1 MSNEYLDSPFGQLQ
15 LRRRPRRRNEVLQA
29 WDAADR
35 YLLKHVAE
43 LNLPTSARI
52 LVVNDSFGAL
62 STALSDYQCTLWSD
76 SAVSH
81 LAAAENAALNQRPS
95 PQCLPATDLPEG
107 PFDLVLL
114 RPPRSH
120 SLLSYQLRAVCKL
133 ISSPAQFLA
142 AAMAKYI
149 DSALLKVLEQNIGPC
164 QPSLAWKKSR
174 LLELSALSDSRH
186 QQDDSH
192 YDDSKCDDSHYLDAA
207 EYGLTLR
214 NRANVFSR
222 DKLDRGSRLI
232 LQALTQLPHASCIAD
247 LGCGNG
253 LLGIMAAK
261 HWPDTEVH
269 FFDESF
275 LAVDSARDNAQRNLP
290 HPANHHFHCDDCMSQ
305 YKGPSFDLVL
315 CNPPFHQGQQIG
327 DHIAR
332 QMFKDAKR
340 HLRPGGKLCVVGNRH
355 LGYHLT
361 LKKLFGGA
369 EVMLSDRKFVVLLSS
384 KAR

>member
-1 MSNEYLDSPFGQLQ
+1 MNSDYLDCPFGKLQLQ
-15 LRRRPRRRNEVLQA
+15 RRPRRRNEVLQA

-35 YLLKHVAE
+35 YLLKRVAE
-43 LNLPTSARI
+43 LNLPSSARI
-52 LVVNDSFGAL
+52 LLVNDSFGTLA
-62 STALSDYQCTLWSD
+62 TALSEFQCTLWSD

-95 PQCLPATDLPEG
+95 PHCLPATDLPEG

-120 SLLSYQLRAVCKL
+120 SLLSYQLQAIGNL
-133 ISSPAQFLA
+133 ISSPTQFVA

-149 DSALLKVLEQNIGPC
+149 DIALLKVFEQNIGPC

-192 YDDSKCDDSHYLDAA
+192 FLDAA

-222 DKLDRGSRLI
+222 DKLDRGSRLM

-275 LAVDSARDNAQRNLP
+275 LAVDSARDNAQRNLT
-290 HPANHHFHCDDCMSQ
+290 HPANHHFHCDDCMGQ
-305 YKGPSFDLVL
+305 YNGPSFDLVL

-369 EVMLSDRKFVVLLSS
+369 EVVLSDRKFVVLLSS

>member
-1 MSNEYLDSPFGQLQ
+1 MSSESLDSPFGQLQ

-35 YLLKHVAE
+35 YLLNHVAE
-43 LNLPTSARI
+43 LKLPTSARI

-62 STALSDYQCTLWSD
+62 TTALSDYQCTLWSD
-76 SAVSH
+76 SVVSH
-81 LAAAENAALNQRPS
+81 LAAAENAALNQRRP
-95 PQCLPATDLPEG
+95 PDCLPATSLPQG

-120 SLLSYQLRAVCKL
+120 PLLSYQLQAVRKL

-142 AAMAKYI
+142 GAMAKYI
-149 DSALLKVLEQNIGPC
+149 DSALLKVFEQNLGPC

-174 LLELSALSDSRH
+174 LLALSSLADSGH
-186 QQDDSH
+186 QQDHSH
-192 YDDSKCDDSHYLDAA
+192 YDDSHYLDAA

-222 DKLDRGSRLI
+222 DKLDRGSRLM
-232 LQALTQLPHASCIAD
+232 LQAIKQLPPSECVAD

-261 HWPDTEVH
+261 HWPDAELH

-275 LAVDSARDNAQRNLP
+275 LAIDSARDNATRNLSAS
-290 HPANHHFHCDDCMSQ
+290 ANCHFHSDDCMSH
-305 YKGPSFDLVL
+305 YDGPSFDLVL

-355 LGYHLT
+355 LGYHIT
-361 LKKLFGGA
+361 LKKLFGPA
-369 EVMLSDRKFVVLLSS
+369 EVLLSDRKFVVLQCTTNLAI
-384 KAR
+384 K